1 MSKISYQFGKEK
13 ESMCKLYCIPKL
25 ERLEEFVAFSREYQA
40 GFEYNDFFVPAL
52 LDDEVA
58 KARAI
63 KRYLGTGR
71 DCSQDTM
78 HGVFLD
84 VCVNSTDPKIFAVS
98 DYRIRQC
105 MDIAKKMGLKAVVFH
120 TNYIVNF
127 LLQSYIDTWLKRN
140 EEYWREIL
148 RDYPEQMVYIENMFD
163 EAPILLRQLAR
174 NMGDEKRFGV
184 CLDVAHAFISG
195 SPLEPWFT
203 ALRPY
208 IKHVHINDNDG
219 REDLHLPVGS
229 GSFDWEEY
237 NQWGRSVE
245 VKPSVLIEVRS
256 LADLQDSV
264 RFMREHKIYPFD

>member
-1 MSKISYQFGKEK
+1 MN
-13 ESMCKLYCIPKL
+13 KLYLVPDRGDMDRMCSLAK
-25 ERLEEFVAFSREYQA
+25 EYGCA
-40 GFEYNDFFVPAL
+40 FEYNDFFVPAL

-58 KARAI
+58 KERAI

-105 MDIAKKMGLKAVVFH
+105 MDIAKRMGLKAVVFH

-140 EEYWREIL
+140 EEYWRKIL
-148 RDYPEQMVYIENMFD
+148 QDYPEQMIYIENMFD

-203 ALRPY
+203 ALKPY
-208 IKHVHINDNDG
+208 IRHVHINDNDG

-237 NQWGRSVE
+237 DQWGRSVE

-256 LADLQDSV
+256 LSDLKDSV
-264 RFMREHKIYPFD
+264 RFMEEHKIFPFG

>member
-1 MSKISYQFGKEK
+1 M
-13 ESMCKLYCIPKL
+13 
-25 ERLEEFVAFSREYQA
+25 
-40 GFEYNDFFVPAL
+40 
-52 LDDEVA
+52 
-58 KARAI
+58 
-63 KRYLGTGR
+63 
-71 DCSQDTM
+71 
-78 HGVFLD
+78 
-84 VCVNSTDPKIFAVS
+84 
-98 DYRIRQC
+98 
-105 MDIAKKMGLKAVVFH
+105 
-120 TNYIVNF
+120 
-127 LLQSYIDTWLKRN
+127 
-140 EEYWREIL
+140 
-148 RDYPEQMVYIENMFD
+148 RDYPEQMIYIENMFD